1 MEPFKKFTGLVAPL
15 DRSNVDTDQIIPKQF
30 LKRVERTGFG
40 KFAFFDW
47 RYLEGEIPNPDFI
60 LNSPR
65 YLGSEIL
72 VAGSNFGSG
81 SSREHAP
88 WALLEY
94 GFKVLIST
102 SFADIFK
109 NNCFQN
115 GILPIVLDSAGVS
128 HIMSN
133 SLSADQ
139 EGYMVTVDLENQ
151 IVTDGLGLS
160 KNFDIDD
167 FRKES
172 LLQGLDDIGR
182 TTLLEKDIS
191 IFEKNR
197 INRW

>member
-1 MEPFKKFTGLVAPL
+1 MKPFKKIKGLVAPL

-47 RYLEGEIPNPDFI
+47 RYLEGDIPNPNFI
-60 LNSPR
+60 LNAPR
-65 YLGSEIL
+65 YSGAEIL

-115 GILPIVLDSAGVS
+115 GILPIILDSSGVS
-128 HIMSN
+128 YIMAN
-133 SLSADQ
+133 ALAEDKI
-139 EGYMVTVDLENQ
+139 GYKITVDLDDQ
-151 IVTDGLGLS
+151 TVSDGWG
-160 KNFDIDD
+160 FTRPFEIDP

-172 LLQGLDDIGR
+172 LLKGFDDIER
-182 TTLLEKDIS
+182 TILLDKDIS

>member
-1 MEPFKKFTGLVAPL
+1 
-15 DRSNVDTDQIIPKQF
+15 
-30 LKRVERTGFG
+30 
-40 KFAFFDW
+40 
-47 RYLEGEIPNPDFI
+47 
-60 LNSPR
+60 
-65 YLGSEIL
+65 
-72 VAGSNFGSG
+72 
-81 SSREHAP
+81 
-88 WALLEY
+88 
-94 GFKVLIST
+94 
-102 SFADIFK
+102 
-109 NNCFQN
+109 
-115 GILPIVLDSAGVS
+115 
-128 HIMSN
+128 MSN

-172 LLQGLDDIGR
+172 LLKGLDDIGR